1 MVNFINYL
9 PWLGRDSVQQTTK
22 KISLL
27 NVHSFY
33 TEVRLIFKL
42 ICNYAQYHTHLQEQ
56 MHNSSLP
63 PPIPQHIPGAP
74 ILLPVPAMG
83 LGAACS
89 TQLPML
95 SNHREPPSACGV
107 TGRP

>member
-63 PPIPQHIPGAP
+63 PPHSPAHPWCPHPAPCSCHGAGGCLQHPAP
-74 ILLPVPAMG
+74 HAK
-83 LGAACS
+83 
-89 TQLPML
+89 
-95 SNHREPPSACGV
+95 
-107 TGRP
+107 

>member
-27 NVHSFY
+27 NIHSFY

-63 PPIPQHIPGAP
+63 SPFP
-74 ILLPVPAMG
+74 
-83 LGAACS
+83 S
-89 TQLPML
+89 TSLV
-95 SNHREPPSACGV
+95 PPS
-107 TGRP
+107 RPLFLPWGSGLPAAPSSPC